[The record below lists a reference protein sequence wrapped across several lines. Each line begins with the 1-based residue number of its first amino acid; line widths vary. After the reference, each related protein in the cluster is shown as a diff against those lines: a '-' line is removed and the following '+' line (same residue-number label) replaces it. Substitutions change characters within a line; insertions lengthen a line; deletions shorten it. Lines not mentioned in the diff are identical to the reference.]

1 MAGQIVAGIYVR
13 ISKVKGEILGTERQV
28 PPCREF
34 CEQHGWRVHDV
45 YMDNGVSAH
54 RAKHRK
60 NFERLLADVR
70 GGVINAMVSWQPDR
84 LLRSVPDASA
94 IIEIA
99 NTYGALVA
107 NVGGTIDLTTGVG
120 RKKFYDLASSAAYES
135 ELRSERLRLKHD
147 ELGHA
152 GKWSGGNRPFG
163 YDVEDYLVGREI
175 HCRLVPNRREAGEI
189 RTAVE
194 AVLERGG
201 TISGVAADWNRRG
214 VTRAGGGKWGSRDVR
229 RLLSNPRIAGFR
241 DWHGELIEADWE
253 PIIDLDTFDRLQ
265 VALAARPLSPRR
277 GRGPLPRAYLLSGGL
292 GVCGNEGCGK
302 PLRPHRTSRANGNH
316 RCYRCDS
323 RAGGCGRLGRYADP
337 IENAVR
343 DAVLSAFDSPEFGPL
358 LRAQL
363 QAQKRGHDHVR
374 ELLNERETLKAKL
387 RRLEDDYFE
396 DLLDRDQ
403 FARGQAGVKE
413 RLAEV
418 EAGLVAATP
427 VRLPVK
433 VPEGADALRAAWED
447 WTIEERRAV
456 VAFALKRV
464 VVKPMGRGY
473 RFDPIRDLELDWRV
487 WERA

>member
-1 MAGQIVAGIYVR
+1 MQGQIVAGIYVR
-13 ISKVKGEILGTERQV
+13 ISKVKGETLGTERQV

-45 YMDNGVSAH
+45 YVDNGVSAY

-70 GGVINAMVSWQPDR
+70 NGTINAMVSWQPDR
-84 LLRSVPDASA
+84 LLRTVPDASA
-94 IIEIA
+94 IIDMA
-99 NTYGALVA
+99 KSYGAVVA
-107 NVGGTIDLTTGVG
+107 NVGGTIDLATAAG
-120 RKKFYDLASSAAYES
+120 RKKFYNLANHAEYES
-135 ELRSERLRLKHD
+135 ALRSERLKLKHD
-147 ELGHA
+147 ELGQA
-152 GKWSGGNRPFG
+152 GRWGGGNRPFG
-163 YDVEDYLVGREI
+163 YDLEDYLVGREV
-175 HCRLVPNRREAGEI
+175 HCRLVVNRGEAGEI
-189 RTAVE
+189 ESAVE
-194 AVLERGG
+194 GIIELGG
-201 TISGVAADWNRRG
+201 TISGVAAGWNRRG

-229 RLLSNPRIAGFR
+229 RLLTNPRIAGFR
-241 DWHGELIEADWE
+241 AWHGELVDAEWE
-253 PIIDLDTFDRLQ
+253 PIIDLDTFNHLQ
-265 VALAARPLSPRR
+265 IALAARPLSPRR

-292 GVCGNEGCGK
+292 GVCGNPGCGK
-302 PLRPHRTSRANGNH
+302 PLRPHRTSRANGGV

-337 IENAVR
+337 VENAVR
-343 DAVLSAFDSPEFGPL
+343 DAVLTAFDSPELGPL

-363 QAQKRGHDHVR
+363 QAQTRGDGHVR
-374 ELLNERETLKAKL
+374 ALLNERETLRAKL
-387 RRLEDDYFE
+387 SRLEEDYFD

-403 FARGQAGVKE
+403 FARGQARVKE

-433 VPEGADALRAAWED
+433 VSEGKEALWAAWEE
-447 WTIEERRAV
+447 WSIEERRAV

-473 RFDPIRDLELDWRV
+473 RFNPVRDLELDWRV
-487 WERA
+487 